1 MIQNAVFNLTLPGP
15 IVCISSSEDGRKIA
29 AADRNGTLSLSERE
43 GSQNWEKDV
52 DEGIHGLS
60 ILGNGNKVVCGGKDC
75 KVKMFNSLGNIEW
88 EQTIG
93 KSIWS
98 MDADPNGQF
107 IAIGTGDSIALFTEG
122 GLQLWEYPT
131 NRAMV
136 GVGIS
141 RNGSTIVGCG
151 DEFLYCLDSDG
162 NLIWEKQRS
171 DSLWDV
177 SVEKDGDILFVGG
190 WDCKVHCLDR
200 NGNDSWNFETG
211 GYVRSVIPMENGSVL
226 AGSHDGF
233 LYHLSNSGQL
243 LERFETG
250 EEITCV
256 AASKQTN
263 LVVAGFGNQVKGFE
277 INPTAAPIK
286 NERNFDEPVTEETP
300 TEEINEE
307 PTEEFEPM
315 FGVGMFDE
323 PIPDSTGISSSS
335 VSSTHSPRTTSSNYY
350 SQTDRTSEGGEFGKF
365 ASEVIKSDVKNY
377 LRLGNAAWAEKRLER
392 AEEHYKRAT
401 EVDPEEPR
409 AWHNLAICNY
419 HLALKRNPEN
429 VKGAVQSAFA
439 LLEVARE
446 KGGREYTAPN
456 ETLKYFAS
464 QLGLI
469 EEETD

>member
-1 MIQNAVFNLTLPGP
+1 MP
-15 IVCISSSEDGRKIA
+15 I
-29 AADRNGTLSLSERE
+29 
-43 GSQNWEKDV
+43 
-52 DEGIHGLS
+52 S
-60 ILGNGNKVVCGGKDC
+60 ILYQKDFFTIRTNYSSGFRPPHISEMLADGVHHGTNRYEIGS
-75 KVKMFNSLGNIEW
+75 KELNIEYANQFDFKYQW
-88 EQTIG
+88 SNNHLGFIFNPFTQYISDFI
-93 KSIWS
+93 SINPTDS
-98 MDADPNGQF
+98 FSSQYRIYNYSQF
-107 IAIGTGDSIALFTEG
+107 D
-122 GLQLWEYPT
+122 
-131 NRAMV
+131 
-136 GVGIS
+136 
-141 RNGSTIVGCG
+141 
-151 DEFLYCLDSDG
+151 
-162 NLIWEKQRS
+162 K
-171 DSLWDV
+171 
-177 SVEKDGDILFVGG
+177 VEL
-190 WDCKVHCLDR
+190 
-200 NGNDSWNFETG
+200 
-211 GYVRSVIPMENGSVL
+211 
-226 AGSHDGF
+226 
-233 LYHLSNSGQL
+233 
-243 LERFETG
+243 
-250 EEITCV
+250 
-256 AASKQTN
+256 
-263 LVVAGFGNQVKGFE
+263 KGFE
-277 INPTAAPIK
+277 INPTAEPIK
-286 NERNFDEPVTEETP
+286 NEMNFDEPVAEETP
-300 TEEINEE
+300 TEEINEG

-335 VSSTHSPRTTSSNYY
+335 VSSTHRPRTTTSNYY
-350 SQTDRTSEGGEFGKF
+350 SQTGSASEGGEFGKF